1 MQNFKPEEHPRSST
15 DGKFTR
21 RELPQGRMER
31 LAPSMS
37 EPIDIRASLDQSPA
51 QLVSEQF
58 VDGGGGHVR
67 GDYELS
73 DGRRVFTLVE
83 GDKVNPSRLDNS
95 TGIGF
100 HEYRLMFLEETDEYV
115 MFAED
120 GSESSHDP
128 DVDLLIGIARIDYSP
143 NGEQKETMLDVQSR
157 SRINDSPR
165 LPPIDFGSLDPAYDD
180 LVGDRVDYGDCN
192 YTYLLES

>member
-1 MQNFKPEEHPRSST
+1 MMRT
-15 DGKFTR
+15 T
-21 RELPQGRMER
+21 
-31 LAPSMS
+31 PSMS
-37 EPIDIRASLDQSPA
+37 EPIDIRASLDRSPA

-58 VDGGGGHVR
+58 IEGWPAQLVSGQCIEGGGGRVR

-73 DGRRVFTLVE
+73 DGRKIFTLAE
-83 GDKVNPSRLDNS
+83 GDEVNPSRLDNS
-95 TGIGF
+95 TGIAF

-115 MFAED
+115 TFAES
-120 GSESSHDP
+120 GSESDHDP
-128 DVDLLIGIARIDYSP
+128 DVDLLIGIARIDYGP

-180 LVGDRVDYGDCN
+180 LVGDRVEYGDCN
-192 YTYLLES
+192 YTYLLEG